1 LYDCDM
7 DPLKRKRSF
16 IRSIRA
22 DSLFHVLFDH
32 LQDVCL
38 FAKDRDGRLMVVN
51 RALVKRFGL
60 RDERQIIGKT
70 DLDLHPRGHADK
82 YRVDDLRVMESGKP
96 MLNIIELFLDLQ
108 GFPTWHVTNKMPVF
122 SHSGRVIGVMGTIE
136 TYEARRTLGLTNKAL
151 LQAYEHIRTHFSE
164 DVSVRALAAQCGLS
178 VRQFERKFR
187 EQVWATPRELIMR
200 MRVQRA
206 CDALRETAS
215 PLLDIALSSGF
226 YDQASFNRHFKK
238 HLGLTPGEYRRR
250 FG

>member
-1 LYDCDM
+1 MYDYDM
-7 DPLKRKRSF
+7 DPLKWKRAF
-16 IRSIRA
+16 IGSIRT

-51 RALVKRFGL
+51 QALVKRFGV

-70 DLDLHPRGHADK
+70 DMDLHPRGHADK
-82 YRVDDLRVMESGKP
+82 YRVDDLRVMASGKP

-108 GFPTWHVTNKMPVF
+108 GIPTWHVTNKMPVL
-122 SHSGRVIGVMGTIE
+122 SHAGRVIGVMGTIE
-136 TYEARRTLGLTNKAL
+136 TYEARRTLGLTNKRL
-151 LQAYEHIRTHFSE
+151 LQAYEHIRTHFHE
-164 DVSVRALAAQCGLS
+164 EVSVRDLAAQCGLS

-206 CDALRETAS
+206 CDALRETPA